1 MFPIHP
7 TVILIRS
14 LGLLQEC
21 SIRVLD
27 DGWILTAHTHPA
39 AEAKSMPT
47 NIARCSRTNLAKS
60 VLHPFGN
67 RNSAVWNGVITHVM
81 FFTVANDLS
90 TFLLLVAASIQ
101 GAWAL
106 WMGQWTR
113 LADVEPVWASSVLKW
128 VRAWENLRVL
138 DLYTQ
143 PRDWN
148 ANLCCTWIQC
158 QGPVVIHAGWNQASE
173 ELADYEN
180 PYMLKRSW
188 GASFS
193 RDNTLSNL

>member
-1 MFPIHP
+1 MMDEYW
-7 TVILIRS
+7 L
-14 LGLLQEC
+14 
-21 SIRVLD
+21 
-27 DGWILTAHTHPA
+27 HTHPA

-67 RNSAVWNGVITHVM
+67 RNSAVWNGFPSKDVLCRVITHVM
-81 FFTVANDLS
+81 FFAVANDLS

-113 LADVEPVWASSVLKW
+113 LADVGPVWGSSVLKW

-143 PRDWN
+143 PKDWN
-148 ANLCCTWIQC
+148 ANVCCTWIQRRIK
-158 QGPVVIHAGWNQASE
+158 G
-173 ELADYEN
+173 L
-180 PYMLKRSW
+180 
-188 GASFS
+188 
-193 RDNTLSNL
+193 